1 MATKK
6 KASTRTA
13 TRAATTVKAT
23 KKQKSSKGSY
33 QNYIIIALSLAVVFM
48 SIGFAA
54 FSTSLNIGGTNNVTV
69 KKATWDIH
77 WAGKTGGSETGTVTE
92 TKGADLGTVTRTDD
106 TNITFTATLA
116 KPGDE
121 YEFTVDAVNAGTFD
135 ASLTSVTMT
144 DISTYS
150 NYLTYTITYDGQTFS
165 NPSNTPSPA
174 STLAAGAQKTA
185 TVNVKYIQPANSAN
199 LPQSD
204 VTVTLTATFK
214 YDQI

>member
-6 KASTRTA
+6 KTSVKTTKTA
-13 TRAATTVKAT
+13 R
-23 KKQKSSKGSY
+23 KQKGGKSSA
-33 QNYIIIALSLAVVFM
+33 QNYIIIALSLTVVFM

-77 WAGKTGGSETGTVTE
+77 WAGKAGSSETGVVTE
-92 TKGADLGTVTRTDD
+92 TKGADLGQVTRADD
-106 TNITFTATLA
+106 TNVTFTATLA

-121 YEFTVDAVNAGTFD
+121 YEFTIDAINAGTFD
-135 ASLTSVTMT
+135 AGLTSVTMT
-144 DISTYS
+144 DISTHS

-174 STLAAGAQKTA
+174 STLASGTQKTA
-185 TVNVKYIQPANSAN
+185 RVNVKYIQPANSAN